1 MWLSLAF
8 LSAALLGF
16 YDVSKKAALKD
27 NAVLPV
33 LLLNT
38 LFSTLI
44 FLPFILD
51 NLCGATWFRGTIF
64 NSSTY
69 AEGTGGTVLKA
80 HLMVI
85 AKAFI
90 VLSSWISGYFGLKH
104 LPITIVGPMNATRPV
119 LVLVGAMLI
128 FGERL
133 NLYQW
138 TGVLL
143 AALSIFLMSISSKKE
158 QIDFK
163 KNKWIFCVAFATVM
177 GAVSG
182 LYDKFIMKQL
192 SPMFVQSWFNLYQLI
207 IMSAVCLILWYPS
220 RRQTTPFHW
229 SWAIPLISI
238 FIAGADFAYFNAL
251 GCSDSM
257 ISVVS
262 LVRRGSV
269 IISFICGALIFK
281 EKNLKA
287 KTLDL
292 ALVLL
297 GMLFIWLG
305 SR

>member
-104 LPITIVGPMNATRPV
+104 LPITIVGPINATRPV

-182 LYDKFIMKQL
+182 LYDKFIIKQL